1 MKKYG
6 NISTGSIE
14 SSLAAEEILKFGG
27 NAFDAAIGAVFVSMS
42 SEFAL
47 TGAFG
52 GGVLM
57 GIENNNAPFVYDF
70 FVDCPLKNNPNK
82 EFVNVEVDFGETKQS
97 FYVGR
102 GSIAIPGNIAGLI
115 DIHKNHGKL
124 PLSDILKP
132 AIDYAKNGVT
142 ISSYQAYILKL
153 IEPIITYDTS
163 CKELFY
169 KNNQLIQ
176 KGDIFSNHAFVDF
189 LNILINKGY
198 EYFYSGPGLDLIFKY
213 LNNQSNLTKND
224 FNNYTVYKRKPI
236 ELEFNNHKIY
246 SNPAPSYGG
255 TLITFLLKLIK
266 HSTTENYNLDSLISA
281 MNLSSIVRNEVCI
294 NPDNEYDIS
303 QALDKNIFS
312 KYQKAFKDQSNID
325 FSNPLNGFGSTTHL
339 SILDTNGNAVSITTT
354 NGEGCGSIIPEYGI
368 MMNNMLGEDDLNP
381 FGFHKWNKRRRL
393 PTMMSPTIITQ
404 DSKPKYILGSG
415 GSNRIRSANIQVI
428 LNLLINNMNLSEAI
442 NAPRIHLEGNTLFH
456 EPGIIISNDKLKNVV
471 INSFNNK
478 NLFFGGVNA
487 VSTHSAIGDNRRGG
501 YGIIC

>member
-14 SSLAAEEILKFGG
+14 SSLAAEELLKFGG

-57 GIENNNAPFVYDF
+57 GIENNNSPFIYDF
-70 FVDCPLKNNPNK
+70 FVDCPSKNNINK
-82 EFVNVEVDFGETKQS
+82 EFVNVDVDFGETKQS

-102 GSIAIPGNIAGLI
+102 GSIATPGNIAGLI
-115 DIHKNHGKL
+115 DIHKKHGQL

-142 ISSYQAYILKL
+142 MSSYQSYILKL
-153 IEPIITYDTS
+153 IEPIITYDPS

-176 KGDIFSNHAFVDF
+176 KGDVFSNHAFVDF
-189 LNILINKGY
+189 LNILIHHGY
-198 EYFYSGPGLDLIFKY
+198 KYFYKGPGLELIFKY
-213 LNNQSNLTKND
+213 LNDKSNLTRND
-224 FNNYTVYKRKPI
+224 FINYSVYKRKPI
-236 ELEFNNHKIY
+236 ELEFNNHTIY

-266 HSTTENYNLDSLISA
+266 DIKIKNYDLDNLIHA

-294 NPDNEYDIS
+294 NPNDENDIS
-303 QALDKNIFS
+303 QALNKKIFS
-312 KYQKAFKDQSNID
+312 KYQKIFNNQSEIN

-381 FGFHKWNKRRRL
+381 FGFHQWDKKRRL
-393 PTMMSPTIITQ
+393 PTMMSPTIITKN
-404 DSKPKYILGSG
+404 SKPQYILGSG

-428 LNLLINNMNLSEAI
+428 LNLLRNNMALHQAI
-442 NAPRIHLEGNTLFH
+442 DSPRIHLEGKTLFY
-456 EPGIIISNDKLKNVV
+456 EPGIKISKNISEDV
-471 INSFNNK
+471 ILNAFNEK

-487 VSTHSAIGDNRRGG
+487 VSRDDAIGDHRRGG
-501 YGIIC
+501 HGIQC